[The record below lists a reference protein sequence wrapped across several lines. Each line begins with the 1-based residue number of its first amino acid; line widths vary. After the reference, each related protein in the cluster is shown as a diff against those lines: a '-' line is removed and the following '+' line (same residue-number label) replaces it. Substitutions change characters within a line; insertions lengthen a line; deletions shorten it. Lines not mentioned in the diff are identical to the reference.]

1 MGFLS
6 FLWCASTNHVTEAD
20 EGVDKL
26 RGLSCEQDTASATGF
41 LPISS
46 GYTRDPTAKQR
57 KKAKPNGKPPKYN
70 RHNLPSMIVEDP
82 PPWVTNYRQFKRRSD
97 GTLFVA

>member
-20 EGVDKL
+20 EDVGKL
-26 RGLSCEQDTASATGF
+26 RGPSYERDTAPAMGF
-41 LPISS
+41 LP
-46 GYTRDPTAKQR
+46 GYTTDPKAKQR
-57 KKAKPNGKPPKYN
+57 KKTKPNGKPAKYD

-97 GTLFVA
+97 GTLFVE